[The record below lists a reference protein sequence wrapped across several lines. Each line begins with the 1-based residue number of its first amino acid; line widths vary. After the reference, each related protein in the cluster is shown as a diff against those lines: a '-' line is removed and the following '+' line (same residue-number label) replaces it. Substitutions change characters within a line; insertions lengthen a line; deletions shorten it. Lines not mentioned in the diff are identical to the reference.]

1 MSKAEANKLETWGNE
16 TTMNLNNIVYQN
28 IHNSPYFKSLYSL
41 KTYHEVVDEIYYK
54 VDCLDPF
61 VKGTMASS
69 AFCLLFK
76 LWTLRLTV
84 KQVNGLLKHTDS
96 PYIRGLGFLYL
107 RYVCKPANLWDWFE
121 PYLTDDEE
129 LTIAGGPRPVTK
141 TIGQLCRML
150 LTDLKFNGTI
160 LPRIPIPVARGIE
173 EKLAARAGPTKS
185 RPQSRN
191 QSRESIGSSHRRSR
205 QPRSRSQ
212 SRDLHRRYHRSARD
226 RHPRS
231 RSRSRS
237 HERYRSDRS
246 SRSYRRSR
254 SRSRSSHRYRQ
265 KSPPRQSRS
274 DRRDQLDDHR
284 SAPGAEEGEI
294 Y

>member
-1 MSKAEANKLETWGNE
+1 MPKTEANKLETWGNE

-28 IHNSPYFKSLYSL
+28 IHSSPYFKSLAL

-173 EKLAARAGPTKS
+173 EKLAVRAGPTKS
-185 RPQSRN
+185 RSQSRN
-191 QSRESIGSSHRRSR
+191 QSPESIGSSHRRSR
-205 QPRSRSQ
+205 RPRSPSQ
-212 SRDLHRRYHRSARD
+212 SRDAHRRYHRSARN
-226 RHPRS
+226 HYPRS

-237 HERYRSDRS
+237 HDRYRSGGGS
-246 SRSYRRSR
+246 SRHYRR
-254 SRSRSSHRYRQ
+254 SRSRSSHRHHQGSSYRH
-265 KSPPRQSRS
+265 SRS
-274 DRRDQLDDHR
+274 DRCDYMNDPHP
-284 SAPGAEEGEI
+284 APDAEEGEI